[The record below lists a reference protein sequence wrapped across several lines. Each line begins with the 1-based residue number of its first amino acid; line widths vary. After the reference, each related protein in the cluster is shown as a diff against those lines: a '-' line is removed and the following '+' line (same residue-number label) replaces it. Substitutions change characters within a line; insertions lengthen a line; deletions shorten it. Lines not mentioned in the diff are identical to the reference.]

1 MKVNTDTLTRYLH
14 RLRNQQGWMPLNEVA
29 TSLNIDRATSRRY
42 TNMVME
48 WGLVDRQ
55 QLEEQPTQV
64 RATDKLMKL
73 ESGEVRRVVEAN
85 CNEEPPL
92 L

>member
-1 MKVNTDTLTRYLH
+1 MKLNTDILTRYLH
-14 RLRNQQGWMPLNEVA
+14 RLRNQPEWMPLNEVA

-42 TNMVME
+42 TNMVVE
-48 WGLVDRQ
+48 WGLVERQ
-55 QLEEQPTQV
+55 QIDEQPTQV
-64 RATDKLMKL
+64 RATDKLIKL
-73 ESGEVRRVVEAN
+73 EPGEVRRVVEAN

>member
-1 MKVNTDTLTRYLH
+1 MKVNTETLTRYLH

-29 TSLNIDRATSRRY
+29 TSLNLDRATSRRY

-48 WGLVDRQ
+48 WGLVERQ
-55 QLEEQPTQV
+55 QIEEQPTQV

-85 CNEEPPL
+85 CSESPPL

>member
-85 CNEEPPL
+85 CNEEPRL